1 LVAFVL
7 IAAMLQSFVDEKE
20 VGEQGTQVNRRVQ
33 VVDQCRSDEALRH
46 DQLHGRLCVA
56 RVAIDHSDEGMVRR
70 SVGAEIGNG
79 GGQRV
84 GQPAQRLVAAAQV
97 VARLFTGRPG
107 VIGREAL
114 RGVRQKELV
123 RLFDGVALRAERLER
138 SGVLRCVRAQ
148 IQISVSPNLNSE
160 I

>member
-1 LVAFVL
+1 MVLERLVDQKQ
-7 IAAMLQSFVDEKE
+7 IRQQRPQVDRGVE
-20 VGEQGTQVNRRVQ
+20 
-33 VVDQCRSDEALRH
+33 VVDDRRSDEALRQ
-46 DQLHGRLCVA
+46 DDLHCRLRVA
-56 RVAIDHSDEGMVRR
+56 RVAFDHTDEGVVRR
-70 SVGAEIGNG
+70 AVGAEAGDG
-79 GGQRV
+79 GGQRL
-84 GQPAQRLVAAAQV
+84 GQPAERLVAAQQV

-114 RGVRQKELV
+114 RGVRQKKLV

>member
-1 LVAFVL
+1 
-7 IAAMLQSFVDEKE
+7 VD
-20 VGEQGTQVNRRVQ
+20 RSVQ
-33 VVDQCRSDEALRH
+33 VVDDRRSDEALRQ
-46 DQLHGRLCVA
+46 DDLHRRLRVA

-70 SVGAEIGNG
+70 TVGAEIGNG